1 MGSLNKSGASR
12 PVEKSKTITIA
23 LPKSNPNIKTDID
36 AELDNGW
43 HIAGVWYDSS
53 RDEVRY
59 TFTKP
64 KRN

>member
-1 MGSLNKSGASR
+1 MSLNKAGGR
-12 PVEKSKTITIA
+12 NIEKSKTITIS
-23 LPKSNPNIKTDID
+23 LPQSNPNIKTDID

-43 HIAGVWYDSS
+43 HIAGVWFDSG

>member
-1 MGSLNKSGASR
+1 MSLDKIGGGRAK
-12 PVEKSKTITIA
+12 EKSKTITIS
-23 LPKSNPNIKTDID
+23 LPANNSTVKTAID

-53 RDEVRY
+53 RDDVRY

>member
-1 MGSLNKSGASR
+1 MGSLNKAGAGKAR
-12 PVEKSKTITIA
+12 EKSKTITIS
-23 LPKSNPNIKTDID
+23 LPANNNAVKTAID
-36 AELDNGW
+36 NELDNGW

-53 RDEVRY
+53 RDDVRY